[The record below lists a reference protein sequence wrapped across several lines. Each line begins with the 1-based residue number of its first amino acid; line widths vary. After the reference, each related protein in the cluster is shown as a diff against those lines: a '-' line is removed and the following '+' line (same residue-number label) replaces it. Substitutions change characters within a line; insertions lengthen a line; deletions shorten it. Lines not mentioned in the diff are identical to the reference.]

1 MQNVD
6 KETISD
12 DFLAVIDGLQINNN
26 YSRKIK
32 GYSNSVFK
40 WTKKITHTI
49 KEGKADI
56 MIIK

>member
-40 WTKKITHTI
+40 WIKKSRTPLK
-49 KEGKADI
+49 KERQT
-56 MIIK
+56 